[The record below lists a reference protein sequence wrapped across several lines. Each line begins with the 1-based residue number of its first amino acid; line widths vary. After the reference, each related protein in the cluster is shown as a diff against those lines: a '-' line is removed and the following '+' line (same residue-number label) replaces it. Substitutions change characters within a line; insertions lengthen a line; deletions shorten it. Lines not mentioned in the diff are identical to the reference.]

1 MKNVYIAACFATL
14 LFLDRTMYFDPLQ
27 NGFGGKGSK
36 ELKAKLIR
44 GPYLQVVNNH
54 SIIIRWRTSIATPSL
69 VRYGKTSNQLNQ
81 SSSNNTPVIDHI
93 VKLEGLDAKTK
104 YYYSIGSPETVLQGD
119 KNNFFITLPPVGENG
134 VYRIGVFGDPGS
146 LTTMQ
151 PQARDQFLK
160 YLGDKDLLAWI
171 ILGDNAY
178 NYGTDAEYQA
188 EFFNIYKNMLK
199 KYPLFPVT
207 GNHDYRDNDDSAY
220 LPHSK
225 LDYFRIFS
233 MPVNG
238 ECGGI
243 PSHNQAFYSYDVGNI
258 HLIALDSFGQQDST
272 NLSDTTGMQFQWL
285 KSDLFANRNKDWV
298 IAYWHHPPYSMGSH
312 SSDNDMESRIRERI
326 VPLLERYG
334 VDLVLC
340 GHTHNYE
347 RTRLMRGH
355 YGLEASFDAAKYDLS
370 NSSGLYNG
378 KRNSCPY
385 FKDSTNRGTVYVVT
399 GASSEAV
406 SSVQPTWPH
415 NAMYYADS
423 IHGGA
428 NMIEVNG
435 NRLDLKWICEDGVI
449 RDQFTIMKNVNK
461 NSVIRIKKGQSITL
475 TASFVGTYEWNT
487 KEKTRTINIT
497 PKTGVSEYSVRD
509 KYLCLRDTFKIITE

>member
-1 MKNVYIAACFATL
+1 MKNLYIAICLVATIS
-14 LFLDRTMYFDPLQ
+14 FHKVFDYSIRTKVESVDEKTKPRPI
-27 NGFGGKGSK
+27 
-36 ELKAKLIR
+36 LIR
-44 GPYLQVVNNH
+44 GPYLQALSDN
-54 SIIIRWRTSIATPSL
+54 SIIVRWRTNVASTSS
-69 VRYGKTSNQLNQ
+69 VRFSKTAGHLDKTVFE
-81 SSSNNTPVIDHI
+81 NTPVIDHI
-93 VKLEGLDAKTK
+93 VKLDGLDAKSR
-104 YYYSIGSPETVLQGD
+104 YYYSIGSKDVVLQGD
-119 KNNFFITLPPVGENG
+119 LNNFFITSPPAGEKG
-134 VYRIGVFGDPGS
+134 LYRIGVFGDPGS

-151 PQARDQFLK
+151 PKARDQFLK
-160 YLGDKDLLAWI
+160 YLGTSDMLAWI

-178 NYGTDAEYQA
+178 NAGLDAEYQA

-199 KYPLFPVT
+199 KYPVFPVT

-220 LPHSK
+220 LDHRK

-238 ECGGI
+238 ESGGI
-243 PSHNQAFYSYDVGNI
+243 PSHNQAFYSYDIGNM
-258 HLIALDSFGQQDST
+258 HFIALDSFGQQDST
-272 NLSDTTGMQFQWL
+272 NLSDTTGIQFQWL
-285 KSDLFANRNKDWV
+285 KTDLAANKNKDWV

-312 SSDNDMESRIRERI
+312 SSDNDMESRIRENV

-347 RTRLMRGH
+347 RTRLMHGH
-355 YGLEASFDAAKYDLS
+355 YGKEASFDAAKHDLS
-370 NSSGLYNG
+370 SSSGLYNG

-385 FKDSTNRGTVYVVT
+385 VKDSTNRGTVYVVT

-406 SSVQPTWPH
+406 TSVQPEWPH

-428 NMIEVNG
+428 NLLEVNG

-449 RDQFTIMKNVNK
+449 RDQFTIVKNVNK
-461 NSVIRIKKGQSITL
+461 NFVIHLKKGQSIAL
-475 TASFVGTYEWNT
+475 TASFVGDYEWNT
-487 KEKTRTINIT
+487 KQKTRTIRIT
-497 PKTGVSEYSVRD
+497 PSSRTSEYTVHD
-509 KYLCLRDTFKIITE
+509 KYLCLRDTFRIIVE